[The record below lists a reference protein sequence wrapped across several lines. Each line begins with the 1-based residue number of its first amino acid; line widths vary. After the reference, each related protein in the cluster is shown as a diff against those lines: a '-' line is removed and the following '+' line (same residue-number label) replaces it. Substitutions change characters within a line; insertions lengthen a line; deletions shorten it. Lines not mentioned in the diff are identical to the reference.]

1 MMSDGLPP
9 GPAQSLLHS
18 KPEDNNINMEFPS
31 AAARVMERRKSS
43 SHHEHHSHSK
53 SNHRESPKD
62 TSLFESVKKSTKPIS
77 SNRHRNQM
85 RDVLDV
91 EDIEDFDDDNYNEE
105 EDSIS
110 RLNESI
116 SPSSNR
122 GGNNI
127 VKPFNISE
135 YTTYDLDIDQEKLI
149 LKCILGKENRSSDLP
164 ESWAEQGFYF
174 NDKITY
180 GLIQNNGGPCG
191 VIGVV
196 QAYII
201 KNLLYTTT
209 NDNNYDNSKKISV
222 EEMNLK
228 LHGIFNKNVIIAN
241 SLADIFWKV
250 SENNNNN
257 MTELCLPMGY
267 KKYKFISISNK
278 DILRVCNIIITI
290 YLFII
295 LFLYIVI
302 LLLYSIIY
310 YNYNYLFCFN
320 LIFIL
325 SHIIIIILIYLYYY
339 AYIIILYIYLYFL
352 LSYLIYL
359 L

>member
-9 GPAQSLLHS
+9 GLAQSLLHS
-18 KPEDNNINMEFPS
+18 KVEDSEEFQS
-31 AAARVMERRKSS
+31 AAARVIERRKSS

-62 TSLFESVKKSTKPIS
+62 ASLFESVKKSTKS
-77 SNRHRNQM
+77 NSLNRHRNQM

-91 EDIEDFDDDNYNEE
+91 EDIEDFDDDNYNKEE
-105 EDSIS
+105 NLNDSY
-110 RLNESI
+110 

-122 GGNNI
+122 GVVNGSNLF
-127 VKPFNISE
+127 KPFNISE

-149 LKCILGKENRSSDLP
+149 LKCILGNENRNSDLP
-164 ESWAEQGFYF
+164 ESWSEQGFYF

-191 VIGVV
+191 VVGVV

-267 KKYKFISISNK
+267 KKYKFVSISNK
-278 DILRVCNIIITI
+278 DILRV
-290 YLFII
+290 
-295 LFLYIVI
+295 
-302 LLLYSIIY
+302 
-310 YNYNYLFCFN
+310 
-320 LIFIL
+320 
-325 SHIIIIILIYLYYY
+325 
-339 AYIIILYIYLYFL
+339 
-352 LSYLIYL
+352 
-359 L
+359 